1 MDRTIRISR
10 TGSNVL
16 VLLLAAFAGCSM
28 FGSKKEQLERVAKD
42 WCLVIRASQVIPVYP
57 LTEDLQ
63 PGDMFLVQ
71 LPIEEQ
77 QRAYEGKG
85 FLPLDNHI
93 ARITPIGYREF
104 YKESFLL
111 GSASPTLPNEAF
123 ASQPPW
129 ANVARAAFPSYSFS
143 VRQGGGLNLALPVSG
158 VPVGLS
164 LLGASAADGSITLL
178 DARTYGVDTLSL
190 AGQVRRAAD
199 DPATG
204 LGQFLSSFY
213 AHSSVD
219 SKQAES
225 QPESYLRV
233 VSRVYL
239 VGEVNVSLRDARSS
253 GVSLAVGAS
262 PPPLELM
269 TASNDGDPEK
279 ASVANYEGNL
289 TKLNTAV
296 EEATKLAGAEG
307 AKPGGAL
314 KIVSATSRSVG
325 LQEKFPRPLVVGYL
339 GFDMEILPGGRLGNA
354 IPVYARLAGEN
365 PAGFFP
371 PTLRP
376 IWELSKQIEESPDA
390 ESRYPVVLKALGGQL
405 LRQYETASASM
416 DADARKALFRG
427 ILTDYL
433 EPEIAE
439 TDGPLHQNLI
449 RALELGVK

>member
-1 MDRTIRISR
+1 M
-10 TGSNVL
+10 
-16 VLLLAAFAGCSM
+16 
-28 FGSKKEQLERVAKD
+28 
-42 WCLVIRASQVIPVYP
+42 
-57 LTEDLQ
+57 
-63 PGDMFLVQ
+63 Q

-93 ARITPIGYREF
+93 ARVTPIGYREF

-123 ASQPPW
+123 VSKPPW
-129 ANVARAAFPSYSFS
+129 DNVARAAFPSYSFS
-143 VRQGGGLNLALPVSG
+143 VREGSGLSLALPVSG

-178 DARTYGVDTLSL
+178 DARTYGVDMLSL
-190 AGQVRRAAD
+190 ATQVRQAAG
-199 DPATG
+199 DPASE
-204 LGQFLSSFY
+204 LGRLLSTF
-213 AHSSVD
+213 AAPANAG
-219 SKQAES
+219 SKQEA
-225 QPESYLRV
+225 PRAESYLRV

-239 VGEVNVSLRDARSS
+239 VGEVNVSLRDARTS
-253 GVSLAVGAS
+253 GASLAAGAS
-262 PPPLELM
+262 PPPLELI
-269 TASNDGDPEK
+269 TASDGGDPAK
-279 ASVANYEGNL
+279 ASVANYDSNL
-289 TKLNTAV
+289 ASLNAGIGEAIKLG
-296 EEATKLAGAEG
+296 GAEG

-339 GFDMEILPGGRLGNA
+339 GFDMEILPGGKLGNA

-371 PTLRP
+371 PALLS
-376 IWELSKQIEESPDA
+376 IWELSKQVEESPDA

-405 LRQYETASASM
+405 LRQYESASASM
-416 DADARKALFRG
+416 DADARKSLFRG
-427 ILTDYL
+427 ILTDYM

-439 TDGPLHQNLI
+439 TDGPLHQSLI
-449 RALELGVK
+449 RALELGLR